1 MLTRVSARTTLT
13 LLSLVAAM
21 AALFAWLA
29 LASPL
34 ARASGPAAWPPVQP
48 ASQPHAALGGATG
61 TVAPIFFGDGRDGP
75 LVVAGGATVVINTV
89 RTGIIASGTNAVPQN
104 PSGFA
109 VGDMVF
115 FHQTQGT
122 ANVGR
127 YELNT
132 IVAIDG
138 SNNWTLASP
147 LTYSYDSINGSA
159 QAVKVP
165 QYTSVTV
172 ESKGVLTAPPWD
184 GGSGGIMIFLASET
198 FNAVGTIT
206 MSGTG
211 FRGGSAITGAGAHGR
226 RGEGA
231 AGGYNEPTRENALNG
246 GGAGS
251 GSAFDAGAGGSGAGH
266 ALSGSV
272 GCDVS
277 STSDPGIPG
286 VPVGANDLG
295 DLFLGGG
302 GGGGGVGPEEGTV
315 SGTGGSGG
323 GIIFISAAHLNV
335 SGGLL
340 HANGGAGYDPTSK
353 ADGGGGGGSGGA
365 IILRARTAVL
375 GTGLVSATRGLG
387 AAGIG
392 SLLICGGDGS
402 VGRIRVDYCETV
414 SGETNP
420 PTTPMQGLCAGSE
433 VTPTPT
439 VPAADT
445 PTFTPIPP
453 ADTPTRTAT
462 RTRTPTRTPTR
473 TRTATRTATP
483 TLTRTPTDTPG
494 PTATPITCSAVFADV
509 PASNTFYAPVQCL
522 ACLGIL
528 GGYPCGGPG
537 EPCDIYRSPYFRPNA
552 SVTRGQIA
560 KIVSNSAGYQ
570 EDPGQRVFQDV
581 PTSNTFFAWINRL
594 ANRGIMSGYPCGG
607 AGEPCVSGD
616 RPYFR
621 PNASATRGQ
630 LSKIVSNARGYSDV
644 PVDQTFEDVPV
655 SNTFYQWIERLA
667 SRGIMSG
674 YPCGGANEPCVLP
687 GGRPYFRPNNNVTRG
702 QTSKIVSGAFFPTCS
717 VNLITPTPGPTNTPA
732 LPTSTPT
739 PCAQTT
745 NYSISQGT
753 GASIVPGTTDIGNHT
768 DDGLTVIGLPFSFKL
783 YGNAFTSVAVS
794 PNGNLQFVSRLNEDT
809 HNENCI
815 PYFAFDYAIAAYWD
829 DLDTRTT
836 TCATCGIF
844 TSVSGTAP
852 NRIFNIE
859 WRTAYLTGGGTAN
872 FEVRLYE
879 NSPQGRFDVI
889 YGELSQSG
897 VSATV
902 GVQKGVGTLST
913 QFMCELGGLSQGQ
926 RLTFT
931 QATCNGTGISL
942 KP

>member
-1 MLTRVSARTTLT
+1 MLIRASARTTLT
-13 LLSLVAAM
+13 LLSLIAAM
-21 AALFAWLA
+21 AALLAWLA

-34 ARASGPAAWPPVQP
+34 VSAAGQAASPPVKSVAP
-48 ASQPHAALGGATG
+48 PHAAPGGATG
-61 TVAPIFFGDGRDGP
+61 TVSPIFFGDGRDGP

-104 PSGFA
+104 ASGFA
-109 VGDMVF
+109 VGDLVF

-147 LTYSYDSINGSA
+147 LAYSYDSINGSA

-198 FNAVGTIT
+198 FSAVGTIT
-206 MSGTG
+206 MSGAG

-315 SGTGGSGG
+315 SGMGGSGG

-340 HANGGAGYDPTSK
+340 HANGGAGYDPTSE

-365 IILRARTAVL
+365 IILRARTAAL
-375 GTGLVSATRGLG
+375 GTGLVTATRGLG
-387 AAGIG
+387 AVGIG

-420 PTTPMQGLCAGSE
+420 PTTPMQTLCAGQE
-433 VTPTPT
+433 ATPTPT
-439 VPAADT
+439 LPAADT
-445 PTFTPIPP
+445 ATSTPVSP
-453 ADTPTRTAT
+453 ADTPTRTST
-462 RTRTPTRTPTR
+462 RIPTA
-473 TRTATRTATP
+473 TRTATRTATS

-494 PTATPITCSAVFADV
+494 PTGTPITCSAVFADV

-552 SVTRGQIA
+552 S
-560 KIVSNSAGYQ
+560 
-570 EDPGQRVFQDV
+570 
-581 PTSNTFFAWINRL
+581 
-594 ANRGIMSGYPCGG
+594 
-607 AGEPCVSGD
+607 
-616 RPYFR
+616 
-621 PNASATRGQ
+621 ATRGQ

-644 PVDQTFEDVPV
+644 PIDQTFEDVPPT
-655 SNTFYQWIERLA
+655 NTFYQWIERLA

-674 YPCGGANEPCVLP
+674 YPCGGPNEPCVQP
-687 GGRPYFRPNNNVTRG
+687 ERRPYFRPNNNVTRG
-702 QTSKIVSGAFFPTCS
+702 QTSK
-717 VNLITPTPGPTNTPA
+717 
-732 LPTSTPT
+732 
-739 PCAQTT
+739 
-745 NYSISQGT
+745 
-753 GASIVPGTTDIGNHT
+753 
-768 DDGLTVIGLPFSFKL
+768 
-783 YGNAFTSVAVS
+783 
-794 PNGNLQFVSRLNEDT
+794 
-809 HNENCI
+809 
-815 PYFAFDYAIAAYWD
+815 
-829 DLDTRTT
+829 
-836 TCATCGIF
+836 
-844 TSVSGTAP
+844 
-852 NRIFNIE
+852 
-859 WRTAYLTGGGTAN
+859 
-872 FEVRLYE
+872 
-879 NSPQGRFDVI
+879 
-889 YGELSQSG
+889 
-897 VSATV
+897 
-902 GVQKGVGTLST
+902 
-913 QFMCELGGLSQGQ
+913 
-926 RLTFT
+926 
-931 QATCNGTGISL
+931 
-942 KP
+942 